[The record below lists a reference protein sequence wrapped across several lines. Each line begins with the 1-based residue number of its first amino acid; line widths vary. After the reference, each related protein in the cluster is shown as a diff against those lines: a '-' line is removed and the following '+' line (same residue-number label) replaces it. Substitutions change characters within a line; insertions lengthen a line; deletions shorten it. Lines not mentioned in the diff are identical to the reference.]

1 MTTAVIKSGQGIRS
15 ELSRALKD
23 QSRRAGAEDPNVRGS
38 DYRMVTVS
46 AVNADGTVDA
56 DGIPSIRCMETYLLP
71 TVGDVVYAT
80 QSSTGN
86 WLAWGRGS
94 TGAFAL
100 GSIVE
105 KIKTGSTGRASTATI
120 AADPHLTF
128 AVVPGTYRIDACIFY
143 DADAAVDLKL
153 GWIAPASTTGTW
165 WPGGSDS
172 SNTTQAATT
181 RWGAVTDIGTGT
193 LPVAGIGAGTIV
205 TCRPTGTAVVTTAGT
220 LALAWA
226 QQSGSLT
233 ATTVRQFSWLSLRRT
248 A

>member
-1 MTTAVIKSGQGIRS
+1 MTAAEKSAQGVHRD
-15 ELSRALKD
+15 LAWALKA
-23 QSRRAGAEDPNVRGS
+23 QSRRAGSEDPNVRGS
-38 DYRMVTVS
+38 DWRMATVT

-56 DGIPSIRCMETYLLP
+56 DGIPAIRCDESYLLP
-71 TVGDVVYAT
+71 TVGDVIVIT
-80 QSSTGN
+80 QSGTGN
-86 WLAWGRGS
+86 WWAWGRGS
-94 TGAFAL
+94 TGGFAL
-100 GSIVE
+100 GSTAE
-105 KIKTGSTGRASTATI
+105 KVKSGNTSRSSVTSI

-128 AVVPGTYRIDACIFY
+128 AVVPGTYKIDAVVFY
-143 DADAAVDLKL
+143 DADSAADLKL

-172 SNTTQAATT
+172 SNTTQAATA

-193 LPVAGIGAGTIV
+193 LPVAGIGAGTVV
-205 TCRPTGTAVVTTAGT
+205 TCRPVGTAVITTAGT

-226 QQSGSLT
+226 QNASSAT

>member
-1 MTTAVIKSGQGIRS
+1 MTGAVTSAQGVHRD
-15 ELSRALKD
+15 LAWALKQ
-23 QSRRAGAEDPNVRGS
+23 QSRRAGSEDPNIRGS
-38 DYRMVTVS
+38 DWRMATVT

-56 DGIPSIRCMETYLLP
+56 DTIPSIRCMETYLLP
-71 TVGDVVYAT
+71 TVGDVIFVT
-80 QSSTGN
+80 QSGTGD
-86 WLAWGRGS
+86 WLAWGRSSNG
-94 TGAFAL
+94 GFAL
-100 GSIVE
+100 GTVVD
-105 KIKTGSTGRASTATI
+105 KVKTANTGRTNATL
-120 AADPHLTF
+120 AADPHLAA
-128 AVVPGTYRIDACIFY
+128 AVVPGTYRIDGCIFY

-153 GWIAPASTTGTW
+153 GWTAPTGTTGSW

-172 SNTTQAATT
+172 SNTTQSATA

-193 LPVAGIGAGTIV
+193 LPVAGIGAGTVV

-226 QQSGSLT
+226 QQSGSAT

>member
-1 MTTAVIKSGQGIRS
+1 MTAAKKSAQGVHRD
-15 ELSRALKD
+15 LAWALKQ
-23 QSRRAGAEDPNVRGS
+23 QSRRAGAEDPHVRGS
-38 DYRMVTVS
+38 DWRMATVT

-56 DGIPSIRCMETYLLP
+56 DGIPSIRCDESYLLP
-71 TVGDVVYAT
+71 AVGDVIVIT
-80 QSSTGN
+80 QSGTGN
-86 WLAWGRGS
+86 WFAWGRGS
-94 TGAFAL
+94 TGGFAL
-100 GSIVE
+100 GSTVD
-105 KIKTGSTGRASTATI
+105 KVKTGNTPRTNATLT
-120 AADPHLTF
+120 ADPHLSV
-128 AVVPGTYRIDACIFY
+128 AVVPGTYRIDAVLFY

-153 GWIAPASTTGTW
+153 GWTAPASTSGTW

-172 SNTTQAATT
+172 SNTTQAATA

-226 QQSGSLT
+226 QQSGSAT

>member
-1 MTTAVIKSGQGIRS
+1 MTAADRSAQGVHRDLAWAMRQQAKRTGQS
-15 ELSRALKD
+15 TPS
-23 QSRRAGAEDPNVRGS
+23 VRGS
-38 DYRMVTVS
+38 DWRLATVT

-56 DGIPSIRCMETYLLP
+56 DGIPSIRCDESYLLP
-71 TVGDVVYAT
+71 TVGDVIVVT

-86 WLAWGRGS
+86 WFAWGRGS
-94 TGAFAL
+94 TGGFAL

-105 KIKTGSTGRASTATI
+105 KIKSGNTARPSVTAI

-128 AVVPGTYRIDACIFY
+128 AVIPGTYKIDAVLFY
-143 DADAAVDLKL
+143 DADSAADLKL
-153 GWIAPASTTGTW
+153 GWTAPAGTTGTW

-205 TCRPTGTAVVTTAGT
+205 TCRPAGTAVVTTAGT

-226 QQSGSLT
+226 QQASSGT